1 MMKLDKFLEM
11 INKALNSNT
20 VSNGA
25 GVSAN
30 SAPLIVQYNYD
41 ERIEDVIIMD

>member
-20 VSNGA
+20 VYCSG
-25 GVSAN
+25 GFGSG
-30 SAPLIVQYNYD
+30 APLIVQYSYHV
-41 ERIEDVIIMD
+41 RIEEVLTNY